1 MVHTAFHPQEGNLH
15 QNNRGRRQLQ
25 QHLQSKK
32 VQVLHNQSKRTC
44 TRMMENLNIAANIT
58 DDVVAAFLQ
67 ADIPS
72 KRTGLPKH

>member
-1 MVHTAFHPQEGNLH
+1 
-15 QNNRGRRQLQ
+15 
-25 QHLQSKK
+25 
-32 VQVLHNQSKRTC
+32 
-44 TRMMENLNIAANIT
+44 MMENLNIAANIT